1 MNAESTVFR
10 ASRPAV
16 VVAPGGEGARA
27 AAWLLAWPMR
37 LAASPLGRRL
47 LAAVA
52 LGVVLVATVGYLYDS
67 PDPARAAGSFRPAG
81 LAVESPA
88 TPAAPAAAGRQ
99 RAAAPARKTPAA
111 GPAEVAA
118 AWWAARQK
126 VAVDKVQSLQQRRIS
141 ATETQVLVVAQGA
154 GSQMPSGFVT
164 VRKGPSGWKVP

>member
-47 LAAVA
+47 LVAVA

-67 PDPARAAGSFRPAG
+67 PDPAAVAGGFRPAG
-81 LAVESPA
+81 LAVE
-88 TPAAPAAAGRQ
+88 TPAALRQDEASGPQCSIDGRNQ
-99 RAAAPARKTPAA
+99 IPELRDENKKQ
-111 GPAEVAA
+111 E
-118 AWWAARQK
+118 
-126 VAVDKVQSLQQRRIS
+126 
-141 ATETQVLVVAQGA
+141 
-154 GSQMPSGFVT
+154 
-164 VRKGPSGWKVP
+164 

>member
-16 VVAPGGEGARA
+16 VVAPGGDGARA
-27 AAWLLAWPMR
+27 AAWLLALPMR
-37 LAASPLGRRL
+37 LAATPLGRRL

-67 PDPARAAGSFRPAG
+67 PDPASAAGSFRPAG
-81 LAVESPA
+81 LAVEAPA
-88 TPAAPAAAGRQ
+88 TPAAAGRQ
-99 RAAAPARKTPAA
+99 TAAAPARKTRAP

-126 VAVDKVQSLQQRRIS
+126 VAVDKVRSLQQRRIS
-141 ATETQVLVVAQGA
+141 ASETQVLVVAQGA
-154 GSQMPSGFVT
+154 GSRMPSGFV
-164 VRKGPSGWKVP
+164 

>member
-37 LAASPLGRRL
+37 LAATSLGRRL

-67 PDPARAAGSFRPAG
+67 ADPARAAGSFRPAG
-81 LAVESPA
+81 LAVQA
-88 TPAAPAAAGRQ
+88 KAAPAASGRQ
-99 RAAAPARKTPAA
+99 TAAAPARKAPAP

-126 VAVDKVQSLQQRRIS
+126 VAVDQVRSLQQRRVS

>member
-67 PDPARAAGSFRPAG
+67 PDPAGAARSFRPAG
-81 LAVESPA
+81 MAVEA
-88 TPAAPAAAGRQ
+88 PAAPAAGRQ
-99 RAAAPARKTPAA
+99 TAAAPARKAPAA

-118 AWWAARQK
+118 AWFAARQK
-126 VAVDKVQSLQQRRIS
+126 VAVDKVQALQQRRVS
-141 ATETQVLVVAQGA
+141 GTETQVLVMAEAA
-154 GSQMPSGFVT
+154 GSRMPSQFVT

>member
-52 LGVVLVATVGYLYDS
+52 LGVVLVASVGYLYDS

-81 LAVESPA
+81 LAVEAHP
-88 TPAAPAAAGRQ
+88 APAGR
-99 RAAAPARKTPAA
+99 RTAAAPARKAPAP

-164 VRKGPSGWKVP
+164 VRKGPSGWKVS

>member
-47 LAAVA
+47 LGAVA
-52 LGVVLVATVGYLYDS
+52 LGVVLVATVGYLYGS
-67 PDPARAAGSFRPAG
+67 PDPAAASGSFRPAG
-81 LAVESPA
+81 LAME
-88 TPAAPAAAGRQ
+88 APAA
-99 RAAAPARKTPAA
+99 RAARRQTAAVPARKAPAA
-111 GPAEVAA
+111 GPAEGAA
-118 AWWAARQK
+118 AWFATRQK
-126 VAVDKVQSLQQRRIS
+126 VAVDKVQSLQQRRVS
-141 ATETQVLVVAQGA
+141 ATETQVLVMAEVA
-154 GSQMPSGFVT
+154 GSRMPSQFVT